1 MRKSKSGAH
10 RGSHNFVS
18 VSELSAAATDKT
30 AKASED
36 VLGQDEEVRVEVD
49 GDIEAARQDRKGGGR
64 APNFND

>member
-1 MRKSKSGAH
+1 M
-10 RGSHNFVS
+10 S